1 MVVLEKKKKKFGGCP
16 VAFGPTAVVRAPRA
30 WGVYK
35 PLQRCHWF
43 LKKKKKK
50 KKLGGVGGYS
60 VTFDSTAVVR
70 APRTWGVY
78 KPLQWYHWF
87 LKKKKK
93 KKKKEGGWGGP
104 LVPALSPG

>member
-1 MVVLEKKKKKFGGCP
+1 M
-16 VAFGPTAVVRAPRA
+16 
-30 WGVYK
+30 
-35 PLQRCHWF
+35 PLVP
-43 LKKKKKK
+43 KKKKKK

-87 LKKKKK
+87 LEKKNWGVS
-93 KKKKEGGWGGP
+93 GGIQLP
-104 LVPALSPG
+104 LIPLRL

>member
-1 MVVLEKKKKKFGGCP
+1 M
-16 VAFGPTAVVRAPRA
+16 
-30 WGVYK
+30 
-35 PLQRCHWF
+35 PLVPE
-43 LKKKKKK
+43 KKKKK

-93 KKKKEGGWGGP
+93 KKKKRVGGVGRSSPPSPRGREG
-104 LVPALSPG
+104 PGAMRRLG